1 MENIL
6 LNGKIR
12 TGSGTSAAKKVRALG
27 AVPAILYAK
36 KEDPVKVEVNQ
47 KELIKLVHKFGE
59 SSIITLK
66 LDDNGKIIDQP
77 VIIKEMQIDYIK
89 NNVLH
94 VDFQLIKMGEKI
106 RVNVPL
112 VTKGDSDALGV
123 KEGGILEHV
132 LHEIEVESLPSSLP
146 KQIIIDVSGLKV
158 GDSIHVKELSM
169 PEGVVAVSNLEQV
182 AVLVKY
188 EAEEKTEEEV
198 EAEESSGEPEIIKK
212 GKTDEEEAKK

>member
-1 MENIL
+1 MENVL

-12 TGSGTSAAKKVRALG
+12 IGSGTSAAKKIRALG

-36 KEDPVKVEVNQ
+36 KEEPIQVEVNH

-66 LDDNGKIIDQP
+66 LDDNGKVSDQP

-106 RVNVPL
+106 RVYVPL
-112 VTKGDSDALGV
+112 VTKGDNESLGV

-132 LHEIEVESLPSSLP
+132 LHEIEVESLPSILP
-146 KQIIIDVSGLKV
+146 KQIAVDVSALNV
-158 GDSIHVKELSM
+158 GDSIHVKEIIM
-169 PEGVVAVSNLEQV
+169 PDGVQVVSNLDQV

-188 EAEEKTEEEV
+188 EAEEKSEEEV
-198 EAEESSGEPEIIKK
+198 DAEQSSGEPEVIKK